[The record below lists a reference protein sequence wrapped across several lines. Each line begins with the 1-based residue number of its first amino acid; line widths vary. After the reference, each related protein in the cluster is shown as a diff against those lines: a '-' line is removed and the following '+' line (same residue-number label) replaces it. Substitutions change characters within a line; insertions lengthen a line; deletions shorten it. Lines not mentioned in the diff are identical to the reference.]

1 MDLSQT
7 LVDISLMALPLLLGV
22 TLHEA
27 GHAYAAFYLGDDTA
41 KRAGR
46 LSLNPLVHV
55 DRVGT
60 IIVPIAMKLL
70 GAPFMFGW
78 AKPVP
83 VNVGRLRNP
92 RRDSIIVSLAGPS
105 ANIIIAI
112 VGGFLINMVYN
123 MGYGPQ
129 DWAFDTLVYMVFLNV
144 LLAVLNLMPIPPLDG
159 GHVLMGLLPY
169 EQSQQL
175 AKIAPFGFFIV
186 IGIFM
191 TVPNIIVLPTMF
203 FSSLIFGD
211 ELSSIIFGMAG

>member
-83 VNVGRLRNP
+83 VNAGRLKNP
-92 RRDSIIVSLAGPS
+92 RRDSIIVSLAGPA
-105 ANIIIAI
+105 ANLILA
-112 VGGFLINMVYN
+112 VVAGFLLSIVHD
-123 MGYGPQ
+123 MGYTQQ
-129 DWAFDTLVYMVFLNV
+129 DWAYMTLIYMVYLNC
-144 LLAVLNLMPIPPLDG
+144 LLGILNLLPIPPLDG

-175 AKIAPFGFFIV
+175 EKVAPFGFFII
-186 IGIFM
+186 IGILM
-191 TVPNIIVLPTMF
+191 LAPSVLLVPTQFIAG
-203 FSSLIFGD
+203 LIF
-211 ELSSIIFGMAG
+211 SMAG

>member
-55 DRVGT
+55 DKVGT
-60 IIVPIAMKLL
+60 VIVPIAMKLL

-83 VNVGRLRNP
+83 VNVGRLKNP

-105 ANIIIAI
+105 ANLILA
-112 VGGFLINMVYN
+112 VVAGFLLSIVHDLGYN
-123 MGYGPQ
+123 QQ
-129 DWAFDTLVYMVFLNV
+129 DWAYMTLIYMVYLNC
-144 LLAVLNLMPIPPLDG
+144 LLGILNLLPIPPLDG

-175 AKIAPFGFFIV
+175 AKIAPFGFFII
-186 IGIFM
+186 IGILM
-191 TVPNIIVLPTMF
+191 LAPSVLLVPTQFVAG
-203 FSSLIFGD
+203 LIF
-211 ELSSIIFGMAG
+211 SMAG

>member
-60 IIVPIAMKLL
+60 VIVPIAMKLL

-92 RRDSIIVSLAGPS
+92 RRDSIVVSLAGPA
-105 ANIIIAI
+105 ANLILAI
-112 VGGFLINMVYN
+112 VAGFLLNIVHDMGFTQNDWAYMTLIYMVY
-123 MGYGPQ
+123 
-129 DWAFDTLVYMVFLNV
+129 LNC
-144 LLAVLNLMPIPPLDG
+144 LLAVLNLLPIPPLDG

-169 EQSQQL
+169 EASNQL
-175 AKIAPFGFFIV
+175 SKIAPFGFFI
-186 IGIFM
+186 
-191 TVPNIIVLPTMF
+191 IIAMLMFIPEVLMMPTQF
-203 FSSLIFGD
+203 IAGLIFGMT
-211 ELSSIIFGMAG
+211 G

>member
-1 MDLSQT
+1 MDYSQIF
-7 LVDISLMALPLLLGV
+7 VDISLMALPLLLGV

-27 GHAYAAFYLGDDTA
+27 GHAYAAYYLGDDTA

-55 DRVGT
+55 DKVGT

-105 ANIIIAI
+105 ANLILAVAAGFLLSI
-112 VGGFLINMVYN
+112 VGD
-123 MGYGPQ
+123 MGYTQQ
-129 DWAFDTLVYMVFLNV
+129 DWAYMTLIYMVYLNC
-144 LLAVLNLMPIPPLDG
+144 LLGVLNLLPIPPLDG
-159 GHVLMGLLPY
+159 GHVLMDILPLKARV
-169 EQSQQL
+169 EV

-186 IGIFM
+186 IGM
-191 TVPNIIVLPTMF
+191 LMLAPGVLMIPTRF
-203 FSSLIFGD
+203 IAGLIFGMM
-211 ELSSIIFGMAG
+211 G